1 MSQSSL
7 EKTMSSDQSST
18 TTENDNE
25 VEVSTGGG
33 FKTFATAQL
42 PLLVIMGLIAWLA
55 WDGKAK
61 AKKCL
66 DKAPAESDNAKKFQ
80 TSVLVNDLSFGIA
93 IGVGIG
99 ALIPDVLIGPISRY
113 GLAAV
118 VGTMAGITINSYSKL
133 DCADDSIL
141 TQKEIMYMALGAS
154 IGIFINAILIQ
165 TIEKLPTKWKARVPI
180 MIFSVYV
187 IVLSSFNINF
197 FGKCDDTVK
206 EKKDMKNF
214 RTANIVYVSIASLVT
229 LVVMGS
235 AIKGK

>member
-1 MSQSSL
+1 MSESSS
-7 EKTMSSDQSST
+7 ENIKSSDQSST
-18 TTENDNE
+18 KTENYNE

-42 PLLVIMGLIAWLA
+42 PLLVVMGLIAWLA

-66 DKAPAESDNAKKFQ
+66 NETPGDTKKFQ

>member
-1 MSQSSL
+1 
-7 EKTMSSDQSST
+7 
-18 TTENDNE
+18 
-25 VEVSTGGG
+25 
-33 FKTFATAQL
+33 
-42 PLLVIMGLIAWLA
+42 MGLIAWLA

-61 AKKCL
+61 AKNCL
-66 DKAPAESDNAKKFQ
+66 DKAPAESDDAKKFQ

-99 ALIPDVLIGPISRY
+99 ALVPDVLIGPISRY

-133 DCADDSIL
+133 DCADDKSIL

-154 IGIFINAILIQ
+154 IGIFVNAILIQ
-165 TIEKLPTKWKARVPI
+165 TIEKLPAKWKARVPI

-197 FGKCDDTVK
+197 FGKCDSDLVK
-206 EKKDMKNF
+206 EEKDMKNF

-229 LVVMGS
+229 LVVMGT
-235 AIKGK
+235 AIRG